1 MHMTKTK
8 GIAFLPLAGRGGN
21 AAPKLLKKL
30 TCALFVAVIFLVL
43 TSGITLAKQQG
54 ELVLK
59 ITTEKE
65 VVIKDERGKKRI
77 EMVDL
82 TKVNA
87 VPGDE
92 VVITLSYENKGK
104 GKATGVAINYPIPEE
119 MRYMAFSAYGEAVS
133 ITFSVDNGKV
143 YDFPARLTVIDKE
156 GNVIPAKP
164 EDYTHIRWS
173 FDKQVEPKG
182 KGVVGFRTFIK

>member
-1 MHMTKTK
+1 MHITKTK
-8 GIAFLPLAGRGGN
+8 SIASLPFVGRGGI
-21 AAPKLLKKL
+21 AVTLFKKSSY
-30 TCALFVAVIFLVL
+30 ALFVAALCLVL
-43 TSGITLAKQQG
+43 TSGLALAKPEG
-54 ELVLK
+54 DLALK

-104 GKATGVAINYPIPEE
+104 GKATGVAINYPIPKE

-133 ITFSVDNGKV
+133 ITFSVDNGKD
-143 YDFPARLTVIDKE
+143 YDFPARLTVVDKE
-156 GNVIPAKP
+156 GNVISAKP

-182 KGVVGFRTFIK
+182 KGMVGFKTFIK